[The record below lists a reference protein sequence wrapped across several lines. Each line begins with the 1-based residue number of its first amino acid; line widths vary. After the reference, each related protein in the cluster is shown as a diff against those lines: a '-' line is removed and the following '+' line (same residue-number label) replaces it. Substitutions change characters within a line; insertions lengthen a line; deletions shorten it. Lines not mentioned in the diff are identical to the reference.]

1 MSYGHRN
8 NISTAIRVNLKLKPR
23 FKDIMIYLELF
34 YVLANIYYK

>member
-1 MSYGHRN
+1 MSYGHQN

-23 FKDIMIYLELF
+23 FKDMIYLELF